1 MSFNITQPVKV
12 VNPNSNVDS
21 DYGTYADVAAANL
34 AIPQAVREKGKTV
47 GIIDGL
53 TGSVVEYWY
62 KSGIT
67 DLDLIPKVP
76 RGVDILTESSTS
88 IVYSVSM
95 ELASGSTIKETLE
108 RSFGNT
114 IYLNNEKVNVFNP
127 ANLVV
132 TPNPATTSLNSGIIR
147 FTGSPLVAASGTVLL
162 QIDNP
167 LSSWTTDAVWVTM
180 KISGGGLAY
189 IRYYNNTPNMI
200 VIDIVNLD
208 TVNAI
213 TQIDINFMDM
223 SKGV

>member
-47 GIIDGL
+47 GIIVSGE
-53 TGSVVEYWY
+53 VVEYWY

-76 RGVDILTESSTS
+76 RGEDILTESSTS

-95 ELASGSTIKETLE
+95 ELVSGSTIKETLE

-114 IYLNNEKVNVFNP
+114 IYLNNEKVNVFDATNFI
-127 ANLVV
+127 V

-147 FTGSPLVAASGTVLL
+147 FTGSPLVAASGTVFL

-167 LSSWTTDAVWVTM
+167 SSSWTTDAVWVTM
-180 KISGGGLAY
+180 KDSNGGLAY
-189 IRYYNNTPNMI
+189 IRSYNNTPNI
-200 VIDIVNLD
+200 IIIDIVNLD

-213 TQIDINFMDM
+213 TSIDINFMDM